1 MATITTFAR
10 PLNKPQAL
18 ASISTKRHGAAARSL
33 STSKKRV
40 GQQSA
45 GKDTV
50 TAQTPTPRASRPPA
64 PPRKT
69 VRIWPQLIGIFV
81 GGTLLFDYMVKQRA
95 GNGPRGEKTL
105 SSRPFCMS
113 FPFPRV
119 DVCPISTA
127 ASTQQHKLIYQKR
140 FQKQPTTTT

>member
-1 MATITTFAR
+1 MSRRSHLHPSGLGPELHHFMASITAFAR
-10 PLNKPQAL
+10 HTNKPL
-18 ASISTKRHGAAARSL
+18 ASIPTASRAF
-33 STSKKRV
+33 STSKKHL

-45 GKDTV
+45 GKDT
-50 TAQTPTPRASRPPA
+50 APIPTPRTSRPPP

-95 GNGPRGEKTL
+95 GNIPKGEKTL

-113 FPFPRV
+113 LQFLGVTEPPSNT
-119 DVCPISTA
+119 C
-127 ASTQQHKLIYQKR
+127 
-140 FQKQPTTTT
+140 